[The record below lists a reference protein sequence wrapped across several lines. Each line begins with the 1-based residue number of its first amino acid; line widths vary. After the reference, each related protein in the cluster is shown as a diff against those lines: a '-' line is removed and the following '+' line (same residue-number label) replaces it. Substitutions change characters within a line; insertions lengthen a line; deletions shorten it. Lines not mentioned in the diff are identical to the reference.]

1 MIHLFRALSF
11 LALSF
16 LFAPVSALAGEIV
29 RIVLIQDSPGVLLT
43 SKEGFFVHRKS
54 GAPLY
59 RRPISSAAIGMKKG
73 LTVNRFDSADDELTF
88 LPKEGEKISVERRSY
103 AGMVR
108 VKKKKGGLWIINE
121 VDVEEYLKGVVPA
134 EMASEWELEALKVQ
148 AIISRTYALYQR
160 EAHRR
165 RDFDLTA
172 TVLSQVYH
180 GGEAEDPRASLAI
193 AETKGMVLTYG
204 GRPALTFFHSTSAG
218 PTEDA
223 QERWNIDLPYLKGVD
238 CPLDRDSPYYQW
250 KRTISLQKMEMAIRR
265 SGHPV
270 AAITALAP
278 LQWSR
283 AGRILTL
290 QVRHS
295 GGDLTL
301 KAEDLRAAL
310 GYKFLPSTR
319 FTIDSFG
326 AEIEISGMG
335 YGHGVGLCQ
344 WGAKVMAERGLKA
357 GEILLYY
364 YPGVILQSYEEIK
377 SFRKRV
383 N

>member
-1 MIHLFRALSF
+1 MIHLLFAF
-11 LALSF
+11 SF
-16 LFAPVSALAGEIV
+16 LFASVPALAGEVV
-29 RIVLIQDSPGVLLT
+29 RIILIQDSPGVLFT
-43 SKEGFFVHRKS
+43 STEGFFVHRKS

-59 RRPISSAAIGMKKG
+59 LRPVLSATIGIKRG
-73 LTVNRFDSADDELTF
+73 LTVNRFDSLEDELTF
-88 LPKEGEKISVERRSY
+88 LPKEGGKISVERRPY
-103 AGMVR
+103 AGIVR
-108 VKKKKGGLWIINE
+108 VKKKKGGLWVINE

-134 EMASEWELEALKVQ
+134 EMASDWELEALKVQ
-148 AIISRTYALYQR
+148 AIISRTYALYQK
-160 EAHRR
+160 EEHRR
-165 RDFDLTA
+165 RDFDLMS
-172 TVLSQVYH
+172 TVLSQVYQ
-180 GGEAEDPRASLAI
+180 GGEVEDSRASLAI
-193 AETKGMVLTYG
+193 AETAGMVLTYG
-204 GRPALTFFHSTSAG
+204 GRTALTFFHSTSAG

-223 QERWNIDLPYLKGVD
+223 EERWNINLPYLKGVN

-250 KRTISLQKMEMAIRR
+250 KRTISLREMETAIRR
-265 SGHPV
+265 LNHSV
-270 AAITALAP
+270 ATVTLLAP

-290 QVRHS
+290 KVLHS
-295 GGDLTL
+295 EGEMVL

-326 AEIEISGMG
+326 TEIQISGMG

-344 WGAKVMAERGLKA
+344 WGAKVMAEQGLKA

-364 YPGVILQSYEEIK
+364 YPGVTLQSYKEIK
-377 SFRKRV
+377 SFLKS